1 MATAKKTT
9 AKKTAAKKTAE
20 KRSLTAKEYDE
31 FFGYIEKARRMA
43 FRLSEDKELDS
54 DGKKAFKSIEKKLET
69 VHTGYSWGRI
79 TNYVRP

>member
-1 MATAKKTT
+1 MATTKKTT
-9 AKKTAAKKTAE
+9 TKKTDK

-43 FRLSEDKELDS
+43 WRLSEDKELDS
-54 DGKKAFKSIEKKLET
+54 DGKKAFKSIEKKLEK
-69 VHTGYSWGRI
+69 VHTDYSWGRI